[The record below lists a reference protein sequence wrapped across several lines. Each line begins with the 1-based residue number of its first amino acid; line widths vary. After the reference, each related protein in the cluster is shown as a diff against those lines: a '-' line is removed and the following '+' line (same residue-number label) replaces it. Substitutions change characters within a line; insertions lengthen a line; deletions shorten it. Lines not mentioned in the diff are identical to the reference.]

1 MSADRSEA
9 LSQLLARAAEGVAL
23 GSESPAGPWTQDGF
37 TGGEFLYSNQNDRL
51 RIRFSVER
59 LRYPSSEV
67 LDPRVLRI
75 APSSTNELHKHAH
88 ETVFVVLSGEGE
100 LRVGACW
107 SPLYRGHVAFV
118 PRWAMH
124 QTRNTS
130 ATEELVVVAVTDF
143 GLTRTLL
150 GEYDRRCRGDGAATG
165 DGKG

>member
-1 MSADRSEA
+1 MSAERGAA
-9 LSQLLARAAEGVAL
+9 LYQLLARAAEGVAL
-23 GSESPAGPWTQDGF
+23 GAESPAGPWSQDGF
-37 TGGEFLYSNQNDRL
+37 AAGDALYSNRNERL
-51 RIRFSVER
+51 RIRFSVDR
-59 LRYPSSEV
+59 LRYPSSQV

-107 SPLYRGHVAFV
+107 SPLHRGHVAFV
-118 PRWAMH
+118 PRWALH

-143 GLTRTLL
+143 GLTGTLL
-150 GEYDRRCRGDGAATG
+150 GDYDRRSRGAGAASD
-165 DGKG
+165 DGEG